1 MRARERPLRPSGT
14 DSQSDRRAA
23 KIAIVTS
30 TNRRSY
36 LRLGAVC
43 AAVSAAVAV
52 AVVLVF
58 SSGTSQAAPTKSQ
71 YFARVAAIC
80 RFYGPKLDKIPPP
93 IDVTIPSEITESVRK
108 VEPILRAEAEAMR
121 RLEPPRE
128 LRAKLAQWNELNQ
141 RSIAKLGEALRA
153 AEKIDLRGIQVAYV
167 EFVVTGA
174 KAQKLGHAIGFPSP
188 PC

>member
-1 MRARERPLRPSGT
+1 M
-14 DSQSDRRAA
+14 
-23 KIAIVTS
+23 VV

-36 LRLGAVC
+36 LGLVAACVAL
-43 AAVSAAVAV
+43 AAVI
-52 AVVLVF
+52 AVVIVLVT
-58 SSGTSQAAPTKSQ
+58 SGTSQAAPTKSE

-80 RFYGPKLDKIPPP
+80 RLYGPKLDKIPPP

-108 VEPILRAEAEAMR
+108 VEPILKAEAEAVR

-128 LRAKLAQWNELNQ
+128 LRARLAQWNELNQ
-141 RSIAKLGEALRA
+141 RSIAKLGVALRA
-153 AEKIDLRGIQVAYV
+153 AEKTDLRGIQVAYV

>member
-1 MRARERPLRPSGT
+1 M
-14 DSQSDRRAA
+14 
-23 KIAIVTS
+23 
-30 TNRRSY
+30 
-36 LRLGAVC
+36 
-43 AAVSAAVAV
+43 AVAV
-52 AVVLVF
+52 AVAVGIVLVANAG
-58 SSGTSQAAPTKSQ
+58 SSKAAPTRAEYLS
-71 YFARVAAIC
+71 AVAAIC
-80 RFYGPKLDKIPPP
+80 RKYGPQLDKVPPP

-108 VEPILRAEAEAMR
+108 VEPILRAEAEAVR

-128 LRAKLAQWNELNQ
+128 LRAQLARWNELNQ

-153 AEKIDLRGIQVAYV
+153 AEKTDLRGIQVAYV

>member
-1 MRARERPLRPSGT
+1 MT
-14 DSQSDRRAA
+14 RRH
-23 KIAIVTS
+23 
-30 TNRRSY
+30 
-36 LRLGAVC
+36 LGFGFAC
-43 AAVSAAVAV
+43 AALAVAV
-52 AVVLVF
+52 AVTIVLVANTG
-58 SSGTSQAAPTKSQ
+58 SSKAAPTRAEYLS
-71 YFARVAAIC
+71 RVAAIC
-80 RFYGPKLDKIPPP
+80 RLYGPKLDKIPPP

-108 VEPILRAEAEAMR
+108 VEPILRAEAEAVR

-128 LRAKLAQWNELNQ
+128 LRTQLKQWNELNQ

-153 AEKIDLRGIQVAYV
+153 AEKTDLRGIQVAYV

>member
-1 MRARERPLRPSGT
+1 VE
-14 DSQSDRRAA
+14 
-23 KIAIVTS
+23 S

-36 LRLGAVC
+36 LRLGAGC
-43 AAVSAAVAV
+43 AALSAAVA
-52 AVVLVF
+52 AGLVLAF
-58 SSGTSQAAPTKSQ
+58 GGGSSKAAPTKSQ

-80 RFYGPKLDKIPPP
+80 RLYGPKLDKIPPP
-93 IDVTIPSEITESVRK
+93 YDITIPALITRSVRK
-108 VEPILRAEAEAMR
+108 VEPILRAEAEAVR

-128 LRAKLAQWNELNQ
+128 LQPLLARWNDLNQ
-141 RSIAKLGEALRA
+141 RSIAKLREALRA

-174 KAQKLGHAIGFPSP
+174 KAQRLGKAIGFPSP

>member
-1 MRARERPLRPSGT
+1 
-14 DSQSDRRAA
+14 
-23 KIAIVTS
+23 VT
-30 TNRRSY
+30 RGH
-36 LRLGAVC
+36 LRLGLAC
-43 AAVSAAVAV
+43 AALAVAV
-52 AVVLVF
+52 AVAIVLVANAG
-58 SSGTSQAAPTKSQ
+58 SSKGAPTRAEYLES
-71 YFARVAAIC
+71 VAAIC

-108 VEPILRAEAEAMR
+108 VEPILRAEAEAVR

-128 LRAKLAQWNELNQ
+128 LRAQLAQWNELNR

-153 AEKIDLRGIQVAYV
+153 AEKTDLRGIQVAYV